1 MAPLLKKTGLFIILA
16 TTLILLNSCTKLL
29 GWGVLLWAS
38 EEPAIPSGTVLPVY
52 IKSNLNKTWVAGIP
66 EQYRSAASD
75 MDKFE
80 IPLPLLE
87 LVGSRTAAEKRA
99 DEFASMARVYA
110 ETLQDGLPI
119 RQSPDNVARRVY
131 RLKMGEIVKPLAKVE
146 GQAPVGA
153 AGESLAG
160 DWYQVMTE
168 DGTTGYCFSLRL
180 RLFEHTGG
188 TLSMTKNED
197 DEDDPDLDRLL
208 LRTWSPESYATMVN
222 SKRLDIEELAKH
234 WEFMPGI
241 DTGIARIYLPHVDRS
256 FTYTGIRAEGA
267 RTWRF
272 EGSRLRMSL
281 RSDTTLAVQYY
292 DDGGALKTELFVAL
306 ASDIDDL
313 IMQELARRDELFY
326 NLYNTG
332 PIFSSTNY
340 GRLAFSEDGRFTWSG
355 YQLLVPQVI
364 SALALGTGTIN
375 MGVFLGSAVSSLY
388 DGAFAFNFE
397 ETGDRTRAVYF
408 MYTLESQGMRIEYV
422 PPSSMDGLVVARRA
436 SSPTVIY
443 FFKTVTLEQ
452 PSVDLPPSDLP
463 YGQTPSAD
471 TSLFYELPSFDVP
484 SLDVPSLDVPA
495 PEPWPDETWLDE
507 SWLNESP
514 LDDPVPFDFN
524 PRELTPE
531 DVLPNDFLFDF

>member
-1 MAPLLKKTGLFIILA
+1 MFPLLKKTGLFIILA
-16 TTLILLNSCTKLL
+16 ITLILLNSCTKLL
-29 GWGVLLWAS
+29 GWGILLWAS

-66 EQYRSAASD
+66 EQYRSVSSA

-87 LVGSRTAAEKRA
+87 LVGSRSAAEKRA
-99 DEFASMARVYA
+99 DEFASIARVYA
-110 ETLQDGLPI
+110 EILQDGLPI

-131 RLKMGEIVKPLAKVE
+131 RLKMGEIIKPLSKVE
-146 GQAPVGA
+146 GQAPISA
-153 AGESLAG
+153 SGESLAG
-160 DWYQVMTE
+160 EWYQVMTE

-188 TLSMTKNED
+188 PLSVTKTDND
-197 DEDDPDLDRLL
+197 DDDPDLDRLL
-208 LRTWSPESYATMVN
+208 LRTWSPESYSIMVN
-222 SKRLDIEELAKH
+222 SKRINVEELAKH

-241 DTGIARIYLPHVDRS
+241 DTGIARIYLSNIDRS
-256 FTYTGIRAEGA
+256 FTYTGIHAEGA

-272 EGSRLRMSL
+272 EGSRLRISL

-313 IMQELARRDELFY
+313 IMQELTRRDELFY

-332 PIFSSTNY
+332 PMFSSTNY
-340 GRLAFSEDGRFTWSG
+340 GLLSFSEDGRFTWSG
-355 YQLLVPQVI
+355 YRLLVPQVI
-364 SALALGTGTIN
+364 SPLALGTGTIN

-388 DGAFAFNFE
+388 DGAFALNFE

-422 PPSSMDGLVVARRA
+422 PSSSMDGLVVARRA

-452 PSVDLPPSDLP
+452 SSVDLPLSDFL
-463 YGQTPSAD
+463 YEQTPSAD
-471 TSLFYELPSFDVP
+471 TPLFYELPSFDVP
-484 SLDVPSLDVPA
+484 SLDLPVPEQQFDRPLD
-495 PEPWPDETWLDE
+495 EPQFDE
-507 SWLNESP
+507 SWRDEPPRNEP
-514 LDDPVPFDFN
+514 QLFDFN
-524 PRELTPE
+524 PRALTPE
-531 DVLPNDFLFDF
+531 DTLSNDFLFDF

>member
-1 MAPLLKKTGLFIILA
+1 MALLLKKTGLFVILA
-16 TTLILLNSCTKLL
+16 ITLIPLNSCSKLL

-66 EQYRSAASD
+66 EQYRGAESD
-75 MDKFE
+75 IDKFE

-87 LVGSRTAAEKRA
+87 LVGSRAAAEKRA
-99 DEFASMARVYA
+99 DEFAGMARIYA

-146 GQAPVGA
+146 GQAPISA
-153 AGESLAG
+153 TGESLDG
-160 DWYQVMTE
+160 EWYQVMTE

-188 TLSMTKNED
+188 PLSVARNEN
-197 DEDDPDLDRLL
+197 DEEDPDLDRLL
-208 LRTWSPESYATMVN
+208 LRTWSPESYSIMVN
-222 SKRLDIEELAKH
+222 SKRIDVEELAKH

-241 DTGIARIYLPHVDRS
+241 DTGIAHIYLPHVDKRFS
-256 FTYTGIRAEGA
+256 YTGIRAEGA

-272 EGSRLRMSL
+272 EGSRLRISL

-292 DDGGALKTELFVAL
+292 DEGGALKTELFVAL
-306 ASDIDDL
+306 ASDVDDL

-340 GRLAFSEDGRFTWSG
+340 GRLSFSEDGRFMWSG
-355 YQLLVPQVI
+355 YRLLVPQVI
-364 SALALGTGTIN
+364 SALALGTGTID
-375 MGVFLGSAVSSLY
+375 MGIFLGSAVSSLY

-452 PSVDLPPSDLP
+452 PSIDLPPSDMP
-463 YGQTPSAD
+463 YEQTPPAD
-471 TSLFYELPSFDVP
+471 TSLFYELPSIDVP
-484 SLDVPSLDVPA
+484 SLDLPA
-495 PEPWPDETWLDE
+495 PEQRFDEPWLDE
-507 SWLNESP
+507 LP
-514 LDDPVPFDFN
+514 LDEPRFNEPWLDEPVPFDFN
-524 PRELTPE
+524 PRALTPE
-531 DVLPNDFLFDF
+531 DTLSNDFLFDF